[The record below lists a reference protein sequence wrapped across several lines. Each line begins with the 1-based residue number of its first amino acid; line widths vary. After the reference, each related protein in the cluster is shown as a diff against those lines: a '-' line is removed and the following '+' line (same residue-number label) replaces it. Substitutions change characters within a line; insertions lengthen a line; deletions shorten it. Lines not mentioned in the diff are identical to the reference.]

1 MQHRRISVGV
11 ILLASL
17 CMAGL
22 AIAAN
27 AHFITASATRIG
39 DNVSVSFKEAG
50 LGNTQTV
57 TVQASAQTTASYAC
71 FNNAQKNPAAANKRT
86 VQSLV
91 SASGNFT
98 ADKNG
103 SVSGTLTL
111 TPPDP
116 NFSCPAGQ
124 TLVRQSLTYT
134 NVTVTDQTS
143 NVSKSIPGTF

>member
-1 MQHRRISVGV
+1 MQRKRVSVGI
-11 ILLASL
+11 ILVASL
-17 CMAGL
+17 ATTGL

-27 AHFITASATRIG
+27 AHFITATAARTG
-39 DNVSVSFKEAG
+39 DNVTVTFKEAG

-71 FNNAQKNPAAANKRT
+71 FNNGGKNPSAENKRS

-103 SVSGTLTL
+103 SISGTLTL

-116 NFSCPAGQ
+116 NFSCPGGQ
-124 TLVRQSLTYT
+124 TLVRLSLTYT
-134 NVTVTDQTS
+134 NVTITDQTS
-143 NVSKSIPGTF
+143 NASKSIPGTF